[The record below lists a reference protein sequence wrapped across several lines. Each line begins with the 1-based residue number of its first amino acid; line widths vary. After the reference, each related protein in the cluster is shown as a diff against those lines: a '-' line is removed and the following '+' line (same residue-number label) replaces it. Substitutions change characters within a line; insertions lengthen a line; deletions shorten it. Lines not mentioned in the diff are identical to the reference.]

1 MTRPTPRTINTRI
14 QNASAKGRALL
25 QRWDRIGLGIRC
37 AYNPAQAGVIRLW
50 LTLGQQLVLHQALS
64 DLQMQQRALTLLLRT
79 AADEALP
86 WFWRSVCLEHCA
98 APQARLRST
107 TPAARL
113 AMRIA
118 SGMATPA
125 AIISPSVAM
134 TVSPAPDTS

>member
-98 APQARLRST
+98 APQARLRSLLALHD
-107 TPAARL
+107 PLAVQAVDAAV
-113 AMRIA
+113 RIA
-118 SGMATPA
+118 RCELAATPPRQA
-125 AIISPSVAM
+125 QP
-134 TVSPAPDTS
+134 